1 MKQQNKNS
9 GFQRNQQSGLGIAGS
24 QRQQD
29 QQKWQAFSDESVRS
43 SSSGN
48 RTIQQQRQQ
57 QRQQEGSSY
66 GPTRSQAGGLRAG

>member
-9 GFQRNQQSGLGIAGS
+9 GFQKQQLRQGVIGS
-24 QRQQD
+24 KSQSD
-29 QQKWQAFSDESVRS
+29 QHKWQAFSDE
-43 SSSGN
+43 SGN

-57 QRQQEGSSY
+57 QRQQESQY